1 MINAMGCDGAA
12 ESWYLIA
19 KEPPPVN
26 FCTVSHFLIYQ
37 LGVWD
42 TGNILLQLSKASNM
56 FLSGLDSMFWLDFRY
71 GRKSADCT
79 KPGND
84 VRFCVSLAAR
94 FGNLEFWKVK
104 K

>member
-12 ESWYLIA
+12 QSWYLIA
-19 KEPPPVN
+19 KEPLPVN

-37 LGVWD
+37 LGLWD

-79 KPGND
+79 KHDND
-84 VRFCVSLAAR
+84 VIFFYFWPLFLAI
-94 FGNLEFWKVK
+94 
-104 K
+104 